1 MRIGLQ
7 IPHFRPST
15 AETMRR
21 WLIDTAQA
29 VDGGGFDSLWVMDH
43 FFQLGG
49 WLGKPET
56 RMLEG
61 YTTLGFL
68 AAITQK
74 VKIGLMVGGVI
85 YRHPAVVIKM
95 ISTLDVLSGGR
106 TYFGIGAAWNELE
119 TNSLGMPFPSTR
131 ERFEQLEEILQI
143 AKQMFSG
150 DTSAYVGKQFQIP
163 YPVNNPQPLS
173 RPYPP
178 ILIGGMGPKKTLRYV
193 AKYGDACNFFAG
205 AGDDVILERLEILK
219 GHCQDVGRPYE
230 EIEKTA
236 LVTADLRDSDAREA
250 ILRGLKLG
258 EMGFEHLIFNIK
270 GDYSPENLELFID
283 EIIPALKEPQPD

>member
-119 TNSLGMPFPSTR
+119 TNSLGMTFPSTR